1 MGLDYLH
8 QEGKIHRDIKAANI
22 LLSQTGKVKLADF
35 GVAAQLTNIKSLRN
49 TFVGT
54 PFWMAPEVIQQ
65 AGYDFKADI
74 WSLGITA
81 MEMANGEPPNS
92 SVHPMKVLF
101 HIPKAPA
108 PRLEGSTYSRDFKDF
123 VATCLVKDPD
133 RRSTAKELLHHRFIR
148 GAGRVELLRD
158 LIQRR
163 ELWDHAQGEN
173 TQARLYQE
181 TMHTVSF
188 RQRGDEADWVFDTI
202 KPASATIKQHSTS
215 LTKIST
221 IRNCTEKMREQMTLD
236 ETMSS
241 PNKSSTST
249 VRRSTLKRRSSA
261 FDEQSPLKRQSSVQR
276 QPLGPSTSFGNSTST
291 ERQFRRVSS
300 NKLVQTSSLPSPDS
314 ENDPDQEQ
322 KHKQQ
327 SNGDVL
333 TKEAFLGRLAYSEVI
348 EKSFQEIYA
357 QTGNQAMR
365 DVISQAAQSWSYLD
379 QIDPAGEYDLLRLIS
394 EKIQRYL

>member
-1 MGLDYLH
+1 M
-8 QEGKIHRDIKAANI
+8 
-22 LLSQTGKVKLADF
+22 KLADF

-65 AGYDFKADI
+65 AGYDFKADV

-92 SVHPMKVLF
+92 SIHPMKVLF

-108 PRLEGSTYSRDFKDF
+108 PRLEGSSYSRDLKDF

-133 RRSTAKELLHHRFIR
+133 RRSAARELLQHRFIR

-163 ELWDHAQGEN
+163 ELWDHAQGVN

-181 TMHTVSF
+181 TLNTMSS
-188 RQRGDEADWVFDTI
+188 RESGEDWVFDTI
-202 KPASATIKQHSTS
+202 KPAPATIKQKPSSINKTSTV
-215 LTKIST
+215 
-221 IRNCTEKMREQMTLD
+221 RNCAEKMVEHLTLD
-236 ETMSS
+236 ENSS
-241 PNKSSTST
+241 PTKPSSST

-261 FDEQSPLKRQSSVQR
+261 FDEQSPLKRQSSVQK

-291 ERQFRRVSS
+291 ERQFRRVS
-300 NKLVQTSSLPSPDS
+300 NKAVTSSLPSPDS
-314 ENDPDQEQ
+314 ENEPS
-322 KHKQQ
+322 QQ
-327 SNGDVL
+327 SSGGAL
-333 TKEAFLGRLAYSEVI
+333 TKEAILGRLAYNEVI
-348 EKSFQEIYA
+348 EKSFQEIYS
-357 QTGNQAMR
+357 QTGNQSMR
-365 DVISQAAQSWSYLD
+365 DVISQAARSWSYLD
-379 QIDPAGEYDLLRLIS
+379 KVDPAGEYDLLRLIS
-394 EKIQRYL
+394 EKIQR

>member
-1 MGLDYLH
+1 
-8 QEGKIHRDIKAANI
+8 
-22 LLSQTGKVKLADF
+22 
-35 GVAAQLTNIKSLRN
+35 
-49 TFVGT
+49 
-54 PFWMAPEVIQQ
+54 MAPEVIQQ
-65 AGYDFKADI
+65 SGYDFKADI

-92 SVHPMKVLF
+92 NVHPMKVLF

-108 PRLEGSTYSRDFKDF
+108 PRLEGNTYSREFKDF

-163 ELWDHAQGEN
+163 ELWDHSQGGT

-181 TMHTVSF
+181 SMNTISF
-188 RQRGDEADWVFDTI
+188 HQSEGEADWVFDTI
-202 KPASATIKQHSTS
+202 KPAASATIKQHSTS

-221 IRNCTEKMREQMTLD
+221 MRNCAEKMKEQLNLD
-236 ETMSS
+236 ATTPPPLSS
-241 PNKSSTST
+241 TTTTTKSSTST

-261 FDEQSPLKRQSSVQR
+261 FDEQSPLKRQSSGQR

-300 NKLVQTSSLPSPDS
+300 NKAVVNNNNNITSSPSLDSKNQPDRAH
-314 ENDPDQEQ
+314 DQNHEHRQ
-322 KHKQQ
+322 L
-327 SNGDVL
+327 SNGNVL
-333 TKEAFLGRLAYSEVI
+333 SKEAFLGRLAYNEVI

-365 DVISQAAQSWSYLD
+365 DVISQTAQSWSYLN
-379 QIDPAGEYDLLRLIS
+379 QIDPAGQYDLLRLIS
-394 EKIQRYL
+394 EKIKR

>member
-1 MGLDYLH
+1 M
-8 QEGKIHRDIKAANI
+8 
-22 LLSQTGKVKLADF
+22 KLADF

-123 VATCLVKDPD
+123 VATCLIKDPD
-133 RRSTAKELLHHRFIR
+133 RRSTARELLQHRFIR

-158 LIQRR
+158 LVHRR
-163 ELWDHAQGEN
+163 ELWDNAQGVN

-181 TMHTVSF
+181 TMNTMSF
-188 RQRGDEADWVFDTI
+188 RGESEADWVFHTI
-202 KPASATIKQHSTS
+202 KPPPATIKQHSSS
-215 LTKIST
+215 LTKYST
-221 IRNCTEKMREQMTLD
+221 VRNCAEKMEEHLILD
-236 ETMSS
+236 ESTT
-241 PNKSSTST
+241 SSTKPSSST

-261 FDEQSPLKRQSSVQR
+261 FNEQSPLKRQSSVQR

-291 ERQFRRVSS
+291 ERPFRRVS
-300 NKLVQTSSLPSPDS
+300 NKAVNTSLPSPDV
-314 ENDPDQEQ
+314 ENDYDQQ
-322 KHKQQ
+322 P
-327 SNGDVL
+327 NGDVL
-333 TKEAFLGRLAYSEVI
+333 TKEAYLGRLAYNEVI
-348 EKSFQEIYA
+348 EKSFQEIYS

-365 DVISQAAQSWSYLD
+365 DVISQAAQCWCYLD
-379 QIDPAGEYDLLRLIS
+379 QIDPAGEYDLLKLIS
-394 EKIQRYL
+394 EKIQR

>member
-1 MGLDYLH
+1 
-8 QEGKIHRDIKAANI
+8 
-22 LLSQTGKVKLADF
+22 
-35 GVAAQLTNIKSLRN
+35 
-49 TFVGT
+49 
-54 PFWMAPEVIQQ
+54 MAPEVIQQ

-92 SVHPMKVLF
+92 NVHPMKVLF

-108 PRLEGSTYSRDFKDF
+108 PRLEGSTHSRDFKDF

-148 GAGRVELLRD
+148 AAGRVELLRD

-163 ELWDHAQGEN
+163 ELWDHAQGGN

-181 TMHTVSF
+181 SMNTISF
-188 RQRGDEADWVFDTI
+188 HQSESEADWVFDTI
-202 KPASATIKQHSTS
+202 KPAAATIKQHSTS

-221 IRNCTEKMREQMTLD
+221 IRNCAEKMNEQLNLV
-236 ETMSS
+236 ETPSSS
-241 PNKSSTST
+241 PSITTKSSTST

-300 NKLVQTSSLPSPDS
+300 NKAVDNTSLPSLDS
-314 ENDPDQEQ
+314 ENQPDPGHSHDYGHRQL
-322 KHKQQ
+322 
-327 SNGDVL
+327 SNGNVL
-333 TKEAFLGRLAYSEVI
+333 TKEAFLGRLAYNEVI

-365 DVISQAAQSWSYLD
+365 DVISQTAQSWSYLN
-379 QIDPAGEYDLLRLIS
+379 QIDPAGEYDLLKLIC
-394 EKIQRYL
+394 EKIQR

>member
-1 MGLDYLH
+1 MLLGLDYLH
-8 QEGKIHRDIKAANI
+8 QEGKIHRDIKAANV
-22 LLSQTGKVKLADF
+22 LLSQSGKVKLADF

-92 SVHPMKVLF
+92 STHPMKVLF
-101 HIPKAPA
+101 LIPKAPA
-108 PRLEGSTYSRDFKDF
+108 PRLEGSAYSRDFKDF

-133 RRSTAKELLHHRFIR
+133 RRSTARELLQHRFIR

-163 ELWDHAQGEN
+163 ELWDHAQGGN

-181 TMHTVSF
+181 TMNTVSF
-188 RQRGDEADWVFDTI
+188 RESEADWVFDTI
-202 KPASATIKQHSTS
+202 KPTPATIKQHSSS
-215 LTKIST
+215 LTKTST
-221 IRNCTEKMREQMTLD
+221 IRNCAERMVEHLTLD
-236 ETMSS
+236 ESTSS
-241 PNKSSTST
+241 TKSSSTT

-291 ERQFRRVSS
+291 ERQFRRVS
-300 NKLVQTSSLPSPDS
+300 NKPPNTSLPSPDS
-314 ENDPDQEQ
+314 END
-322 KHKQQ
+322 HNQQ
-327 SNGDVL
+327 SSGEVL
-333 TKEAFLGRLAYSEVI
+333 TKEAYLGRLAYNEVI
-348 EKSFQEIYA
+348 EKSFQEIYS
-357 QTGNQAMR
+357 QTGDQAMR
-365 DVISQAAQSWSYLD
+365 DVISQAAHSWSYLD
-379 QIDPAGEYDLLRLIS
+379 KIDPAGEYDLLRLIS
-394 EKIQRYL
+394 EKIQR